1 MKNLLILLGIL
12 LSSPF
17 VVAQHSAIN
26 GNVAIANNSPEG
38 TRVVVIKNGN
48 KLDEQVLNKKGH
60 FDLKLAFDADYK
72 ISFEKTGYITKI
84 ISINTEVPEESI
96 ENNPDF
102 PPVKLIINLLP
113 SVEKIDLSIFD
124 QPIAILTY
132 QAELDDFTFDK
143 SYSDKI
149 KDRIAQTEQAVKK
162 QLAARDAAAIEQ
174 ERKFAELF
182 NKGLESFGRK
192 AWQAAIDSWTLAQNM
207 KPGNKEV
214 KQKIAE
220 AQEQAKLEEARKSV
234 EPQNEQTYRL
244 LLAQGVVGLL
254 LPSRLL
260 LAAAD
265 SLFSREEYPAA
276 KEKYASAKQIKT
288 KEPYP
293 QEQIRNIDRLLAEIA
308 QKEAITQQ
316 QLAEAEAT
324 YQKTIAQA
332 DRSYQAQEYRQ
343 AITTYRQALALKSEE
358 AYPRNMIGKAEQA
371 LAALEKQQADEAE
384 KQRQEEERINTLK
397 LKYTGI
403 IAEADQAF
411 KNENYSAAKLRY
423 SEADQLNLGEDYP
436 RKRLGEIEQIIHSS
450 KYKARLAEYN
460 KNKTLAEKNLEQ
472 KNYASAKVYFQKAL
486 TLSPADKESI
496 RERIAETDRLIE
508 AEQLAALDKAYQTN
522 TDKADKAY
530 AEKAYAIA
538 KFYYQKALEIKI
550 GDKHATERLQEIEKY
565 IGEQQTKE
573 AEL

>member
-17 VVAQHSAIN
+17 VVAQHLAIN

-244 LLAQGVVGLL
+244 LLA
-254 LPSRLL
+254 
-260 LAAAD
+260 AAD

-358 AYPRNMIGKAEQA
+358 AYPRNMIGKDEQA

-522 TDKADKAY
+522 IDKADKAY

-565 IGEQQTKE
+565 IGERQTKE